1 MDGWQEVLMSI
12 LGLSIG
18 GVSLATVL
26 ANVIYCVKA
35 IKRAR
40 NEAKA
45 AKNEVS
51 VTKEYVEQAFKD
63 AVLPKTIKLDVSSK
77 IEQPIKEGMQKIEQV
92 NKDQLEQIHQ
102 ENVLILKVL
111 NQFTHVKKLSEEDQE
126 AIQDIVNEEVTEE
139 IKL

>member
-45 AKNEVS
+45 VKNEVS

-77 IEQPIKEGMQKIEQV
+77 IEQPIKQGMAKIEEL

-126 AIQDIVNEEVTEE
+126 AIADIVNEEVTEE
-139 IKL
+139 VKL

>member
-1 MDGWQEVLMSI
+1 MDGWQDVLFSI
-12 LGLSIG
+12 LGLSIS
-18 GVSLATVL
+18 GVSVATVL

-40 NEAKA
+40 KETKVAKD
-45 AKNEVS
+45 EII

-77 IEQPIKEGMQKIEQV
+77 IEKPIRDGLAQMRDDNKEA
-92 NKDQLEQIHQ
+92 LEQIHK

-111 NQFTHVKKLSEEDQE
+111 NQFTHTKKLSQEDQE
-126 AIQDIVNEEVTEE
+126 AIADIVNEETTEE
-139 IKL
+139 VQL